1 MKNFAI
7 NKTAGFTAL
16 NVLGMGLPW
25 MLPEANSEISS
36 IAFIIVQ
43 KLLCSGSYNLTKY
56 GTSLET
62 MSIGK

>member
-25 MLPEANSEISS
+25 MLPEAISEISS
-36 IAFIIVQ
+36 IAFIIV
-43 KLLCSGSYNLTKY
+43 
-56 GTSLET
+56 
-62 MSIGK
+62 